1 MRYYSLLLSISL
13 IMPSILWAQSELEY
27 RHLSLKEADSLLL
40 SNNKTLMIKEAEV
53 MEADGGLRQSR
64 AGENPEISILH
75 NVKNPASG
83 KYFDFSKEGETDI
96 QLSQRIFIGG
106 QRRNAVRR
114 SAAMLNASEA
124 ERSWTR
130 RELRSMLV
138 KGMAT
143 VDGLIR
149 KDSLYATQIAMLQ
162 RVVDAHSASASN
174 GNISKLELSK
184 IRAMLYLAESNRHE
198 NRAKLLDEESRLISL
213 LGTDYAILPLLPKV
227 EKGEMESLIRELPKI
242 EQRSDIEQYN
252 HLVEAAKRDVSLQ
265 RSNAL
270 PEISL
275 TAEWDK
281 NGNIGHNFFGIGATI
296 TLPLANR
303 NRGNIAMAKA
313 RHTQAVIAQQQ
324 LIMNADIEISRL
336 QKEVE
341 SLLPLAL
348 SSSIEEHELMLTHAE
363 EQYIRRNISMQEFSM
378 IFETFSET
386 VNLFIDNNVNLFIA
400 IEDLKKAK
408 GL

>member
-1 MRYYSLLLSISL
+1 MI
-13 IMPSILWAQSELEY
+13 IPSIVWAQSELEY

-40 SNNKTLMIKEAEV
+40 RNNKTLMIKEAEV
-53 MEADGGLRQSR
+53 IEADGELRQNM
-64 AGENPEISILH
+64 AGNNPEISMLH

-106 QRRNAVRR
+106 QRRNAVRKS
-114 SAAMLNASEA
+114 SAVLNASEA
-124 ERSWTR
+124 DRSWTR
-130 RELRSMLV
+130 RELRSILV
-138 KGMAT
+138 KSMVG

-162 RVVDAHSASASN
+162 RVVNAHSASASN
-174 GNISKLELSK
+174 GNISQLELSK

-198 NRAKLLDEESRLISL
+198 NRAKLLEEESRLISL

-227 EKGEMESLIRELPKI
+227 ERSEMESFIRELPKI

-252 HLVEAAKRDVSLQ
+252 HLVEAAKHDVSLQ

-270 PEISL
+270 PEISF

-313 RHTQAVIAQQQ
+313 RHTQAMIAQQQ
-324 LIMNADIEISRL
+324 LVMNADIEIRRL
-336 QKEVE
+336 QKEIE

-348 SSSIEEHELMLTHAE
+348 SSSIQEHELMLAHAE

-386 VNLFIDNNVNLFIA
+386 VNLFIENNVNLFKA